1 MGIQI
6 LVQQLFTTTALWFDS
21 FTGKIN
27 MVLMSF
33 LLFSLSLSGET
44 GKHTVHVCPILSYSV
59 RLFEPFDHGTEGPLI
74 CTPDLHVDPPLWFL
88 ILRYPIISV
97 NLLFHSLPSNFCCRH
112 GKEKQEASAV
122 DLCNSHLRHL
132 SADQL

>member
-6 LVQQLFTTTALWFDS
+6 LVQQLFTPTALWFDS

-59 RLFEPFDHGTEGPLI
+59 RLFELLDHGTEGPLI
-74 CTPDLHVDPPLWFL
+74 CTPDLHVDPPFWFL
-88 ILRYPIISV
+88 ILP
-97 NLLFHSLPSNFCCRH
+97 NNQC
-112 GKEKQEASAV
+112 
-122 DLCNSHLRHL
+122 
-132 SADQL
+132 